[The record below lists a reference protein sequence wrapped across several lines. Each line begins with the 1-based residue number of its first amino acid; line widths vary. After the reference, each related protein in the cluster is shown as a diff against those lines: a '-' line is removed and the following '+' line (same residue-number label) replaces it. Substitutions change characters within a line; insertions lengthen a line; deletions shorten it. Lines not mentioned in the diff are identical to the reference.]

1 MTLPTTPTV
10 ELRLGTGAGFG
21 DVLILDDPLDGI
33 LGTNVLGTS
42 VIQTVNISNLV
53 QRISIRRGRD
63 RMFEE
68 YTPGQAIIQFQ
79 DFTGD
84 WNPDNASSPYYGQIL
99 PMRQVRIHTTYSGNS
114 YYLYTGF
121 ITSWDWNWADQ
132 AADYA
137 IVTIRCVDAFRLLQL
152 SNITSVTGADNK
164 DLPGERINLILDQI
178 GWSSALREIDIG
190 DTELQNDPGTLRN
203 ALNACQLI
211 EQSDLGALFIAPNGH
226 VTYLSR
232 DTLSILAAG
241 TATTFDD
248 DGTDIAYQ
256 DLDVNLDETELA
268 NQVTF
273 TRLGG
278 SAQTVSDATS
288 IDQYFLRSYFRD
300 GLMMET
306 NALALNRAT
315 SVLNYRKDPRVRVDS
330 ITLDL
335 SSVSNRV
342 VPGLSLDIGDPI
354 VVNRTFANGT
364 RFDVRVTVNGVNH
377 DITPE
382 RWTTTF
388 TTAYP
393 LSTAFILNSSQ
404 FGILGTNTL

>member
-99 PMRQVRIHTTYSGNS
+99 PMRQVRIYTTYSGNS

>member
-99 PMRQVRIHTTYSGNS
+99 PMRQVRIYTTYSGNS

-121 ITSWDWNWADQ
+121 ITSWDWNWVDQ

-137 IVTIRCVDAFRLLQL
+137 IVTVRCVDAFRLLQL

-203 ALNACQLI
+203 ALDACQLI

>member
-1 MTLPTTPTV
+1 MTLPCQPTV
-10 ELRLGTGAGFG
+10 EIRLGTGAGFG
-21 DVLILDDPLDGI
+21 DVLILDDLADGI

-42 VIQTVNISNLV
+42 VIQVVDVSSTV
-53 QRISIRRGRD
+53 QQISIRRGRD

-68 YTPGQAIIQFQ
+68 YTPGEALIQFQ

-84 WNPDNASSPYYGQIL
+84 WNPDNTLSPYYGQIK
-99 PMRQVRIHTTYSGNS
+99 PMVQVRVHTTYSGNT

-121 ITSWDWNWADQ
+121 VTSWDWNWADQ

-152 SNITSVTGADNK
+152 SNITNVTGAANK
-164 DLPGERINLILDQI
+164 DLPGTRLNLILDEI
-178 GWSSALREIDIG
+178 DWSESLRQIDIG
-190 DTELQNDPGTLRN
+190 DTELQNDPGTVRN
-203 ALNACQLI
+203 ALDACQLI
-211 EQSDLGALFIAPNGH
+211 EQSDLGALFVAPDGH

-232 DTLSILAAG
+232 DTLSIMASG
-241 TATTFDD
+241 VATTFDD
-248 DGTDIAYQ
+248 DGTDISYQ
-256 DLDVNLDETELA
+256 ELDVNLDETELA

-273 TRLGG
+273 TRAGG
-278 SAQTVSDATS
+278 SPQTVFDATS
-288 IDQYFLRSYFRD
+288 IEEYFLRSYFRD

-306 NALALNRAT
+306 NAIALARAT
-315 SVLNYRKDPRVRVDS
+315 SVLNYRKDPRIRVDS

-335 SSVSNRV
+335 SSVSSRV
-342 VPGLSLDIGDPI
+342 IPGLSLDIGDPI
-354 VVNRTFANGT
+354 VVNRTWANGT

-393 LSTAFILNSSQ
+393 LSTAFILDSGQ